1 MMTQAAAKMASGAAD
16 RVRIL
21 DPFKDSRQIW
31 LGLEEEG
38 LRRKVFEIISAGNT
52 GASHLRAGLTV
63 FEPGEE
69 CAPHNHP
76 GSEEINVALRGGGL
90 AIDITAGTELPFK
103 ENDWIFIPES
113 HFHAHRNNGS
123 EPLWLL
129 WCYAPPGELP
139 KR

>member
-1 MMTQAAAKMASGAAD
+1 MAQAAASTASGLATG
-16 RVRIL
+16 VRIL
-21 DPFKDSRQIW
+21 DPFRDSRQLW

-38 LRRKVFEIISAGNT
+38 LRRKVFEIVTADNV
-52 GASHLRAGLTV
+52 GAANIRAGLTV

-76 GSEEINVALRGGGL
+76 GSEEINVAIRGSGL
-90 AIDITAGTELPFK
+90 ALDITAGTELPFK
-103 ENDWIFIPES
+103 ENDWIFIPAG
-113 HFHAHRNNGS
+113 HFHAHRNDGN